1 MSELPLPKAP
11 TDSLRL
17 DAEQSTKA
25 LHSAQFVQSDLQAL
39 LNTSNPILAEL
50 VLRELA
56 VVNPLVDRLLH
67 LDSLLRSLV

>member
-11 TDSLRL
+11 TDTLRR
-17 DAEQSTKA
+17 DAEQSPQA
-25 LHSAQFVQSDLQAL
+25 LHSAQFLQSDLQEL